1 MKKFTK
7 ILAVLAMTV
16 CAVAVSEQNA
26 NAQLSSL
33 FKKAASAVTSSS
45 TTAQSAGSETG
56 AAIKALYS
64 QYKTNKTL
72 DMSNLTTISNVTK
85 LASSVSGLKT
95 NLKDKT
101 YSKDFVKGLI
111 LGSSNLVTESNS
123 SSVLSQ
129 LKKLS
134 NVDLSSLASAAASSS
149 TAQKASS
156 AVTEAKNISDSVT
169 SLLKIF
175 K

>member
-1 MKKFTK
+1 MKKFVK
-7 ILAVLAMTV
+7 ILTVMAMTV
-16 CAVAVSEQNA
+16 CAVAVSEQDA
-26 NAQLSSL
+26 NAQLSNL
-33 FKKAASAVTSSS
+33 LKKVTGSSTT

-56 AAIKALYS
+56 AAIKALYN
-64 QYKTNKTL
+64 QYKADKTL
-72 DMSNLTTISNVTK
+72 DMTNLTTIANVTK
-85 LASSVSGLKT
+85 LANSISGLKT

-101 YSKDFVKGLI
+101 YSKDFTKGLI

-129 LKKLS
+129 LKKLT
-134 NVDLSSLASAAASSS
+134 NVDLSSIASAAASSS

-156 AVTEAKNISDSVT
+156 AVSEAKKVSDSVT
-169 SLLKIF
+169 NLLKIF

>member
-1 MKKFTK
+1 MKKIVK
-7 ILAVLAMTV
+7 ILAVMAMTV
-16 CAVAVSEQNA
+16 CAVALSEQDA
-26 NAQLSSL
+26 NAQLSNL
-33 FKKAASAVTSSS
+33 FKKAASASTSTSS
-45 TTAQSAGSETG
+45 AQTAGSETG

-64 QYKTNKTL
+64 QYKTSKAL

-111 LGSSNLVTESNS
+111 AGSSSLVTESNS

-134 NVDLSSLASAAASSS
+134 NVDLSSIASAAASSS

-156 AVTEAKNISDSVT
+156 AVSGAKDVATSVT
-169 SLLKIF
+169 NLLNIF

>member
-1 MKKFTK
+1 MKKITK
-7 ILAVLAMTV
+7 ILAVMAMTV
-16 CAVAVSEQNA
+16 CAVVVSEQNA
-26 NAQLSSL
+26 NAQLSSIL
-33 FKKAASAVTSSS
+33 KKVTGSSTT

-56 AAIKALYS
+56 AAIKALYN
-64 QYKTNKTL
+64 QYKTDKTL
-72 DMSNLTTISNVTK
+72 DMTNLTTIANVTK
-85 LASSVSGLKT
+85 LANSISGLKT

-101 YSKDFVKGLI
+101 YSKDFTKGLI

-129 LKKLS
+129 LKKLT
-134 NVDLSSLASAAASSS
+134 NVDLSSIASAAASSS

-156 AVTEAKNISDSVT
+156 AVSEAKKVSDSVT
-169 SLLKIF
+169 NLLKIF